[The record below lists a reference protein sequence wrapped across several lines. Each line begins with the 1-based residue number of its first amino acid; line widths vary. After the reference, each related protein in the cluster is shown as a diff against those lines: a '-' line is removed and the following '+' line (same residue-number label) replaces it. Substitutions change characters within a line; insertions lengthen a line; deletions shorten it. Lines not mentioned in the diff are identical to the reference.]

1 MRRKIRSI
9 WKMSDLR
16 LVIFDVDGTLVDS
29 QEMIFDA
36 FSFAYK
42 GLGLAVPKRDHALSF
57 VGMSLD
63 KIFPALSPDLS
74 EATHGAL
81 AQGYRDAYFHIRKAR
96 GSNATSPFFPG
107 AKAVL
112 DALRSEDWT
121 VMAVATGK
129 SKRGLDKLIEGYGLE
144 GYFQSQQT
152 ADHHPSKPHPA
163 MVQACLDETG
173 VDAGRT
179 VMIGDTTFDIDMGRA
194 AGVKTIG
201 VSWGYH
207 PTEDLQADA
216 IIYDFASLP
225 AMIDELIGP
234 PA

>member
-1 MRRKIRSI
+1 
-9 WKMSDLR
+9 MSDLR

-42 GLGLAVPKRDHALSF
+42 GVGLPVPDRGRALSY

-63 KIFPALSPDLS
+63 KIFPALSPEVS
-74 EATHGAL
+74 EAEHQAL
-81 AQGYRDAYFHIRKAR
+81 AVGYRDAYFHIREAR

-107 AKAVL
+107 ARDAL
-112 DALRSEDWT
+112 DALRAQDWT
-121 VMAVATGK
+121 VLGVATGK

-163 MVQACLDETG
+163 MVRACLDDTG
-173 VDAGRT
+173 VAADRA
-179 VMIGDTTFDIDMGRA
+179 VMVGDTTFDIDMGRA

-207 PTEDLQADA
+207 PTEDLQADH
-216 IIYDFASLP
+216 IIDDFASL
-225 AMIDELIGP
+225 AGVIDDLIGP
-234 PA
+234 AT